1 MTGGSTISENCGTLC
16 SYIFEYKT
24 PKLVIVRSVP
34 LGILRIVLAILL
46 ISFILSY
53 KLWYARG
60 YQEFADV
67 ESTLTTKIKGFSM

>member
-1 MTGGSTISENCGTLC
+1 MTGGSAIAENCGNLC

>member
-1 MTGGSTISENCGTLC
+1 MTEGSAIAENCGMLC